1 MFSKKAFQERIELH
15 LDFTAKCFTKAI
27 SLQFPQ
33 DYTFNLLKRPK
44 SSILMSKQD

>member
-1 MFSKKAFQERIELH
+1 MFSKKAFQERIELR
-15 LDFTAKCFTKAI
+15 LEFTAKCFTKAM